1 METLLLIHFT
11 IAAISMATGM
21 YILEKE
27 YLNKGYI
34 TSKQQSEVILFELV
48 VAMLPLLNLY
58 AAYLNIKE
66 IIIINKN

>member
-1 METLLLIHFT
+1 MGTLLLIHFT

-48 VAMLPLLNLY
+48 VAMIPFLNAY
-58 AAYLNIKE
+58 AAYLNLKQIF
-66 IIIINKN
+66 NK

>member
-1 METLLLIHFT
+1 MHFT
-11 IAAISMATGM
+11 IAAVSMATGM

-66 IIIINKN
+66 IIIINKK

>member
-11 IAAISMATGM
+11 IAVVSMSTGM

-48 VAMLPLLNLY
+48 VALIPILNLY
-58 AAYLNIKE
+58 ATYLNLKQIF
-66 IIIINKN
+66 NK

>member
-34 TSKQQSEVILFELV
+34 TSEQQSEVILFELV
-48 VAMLPLLNLY
+48 VSMIPLLNAY
-58 AAYLNIKE
+58 AAYLNFKQIF
-66 IIIINKN
+66 NK